1 MSTIYA
7 DRPWPDL
14 KGFSPEQ
21 TRELAAETL
30 SCAANA
36 LTGLVALLESHQDQA
51 FHGLA
56 EILKNIEDDAW
67 LVLGLMYDEQRTSE
81 HVTLKKPL
89 DSSIN

>member
-1 MSTIYA
+1 MSGIYS

-14 KGFSPEQ
+14 KGYSSEQ
-21 TRELAAETL
+21 TRKLAAETL

-36 LTGLVALLESHQDQA
+36 LTGLVALLESHQNQA

-56 EILKNIEDDAW
+56 AILKNVEDDAW
-67 LVLGLMYDEQRTSE
+67 LALVLMYDEQRTSE

-89 DSSIN
+89 DSARN